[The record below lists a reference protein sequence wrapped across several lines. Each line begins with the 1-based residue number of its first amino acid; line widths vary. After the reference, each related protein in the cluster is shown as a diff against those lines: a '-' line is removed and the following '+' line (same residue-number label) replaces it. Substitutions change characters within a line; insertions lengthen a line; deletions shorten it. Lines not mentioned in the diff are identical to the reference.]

1 MSQVYEIEHYSV
13 EYHLYM
19 QLGVEDDIL
28 DWRAFY
34 VLNEL
39 LAGGDE
45 EYHYLGLVDG
55 EVVLEALSSNP
66 EYNDGE
72 FNVIVALQI
81 SNIT

>member
-1 MSQVYEIEHYSV
+1 
-13 EYHLYM
+13 M

-45 EYHYLGLVDG
+45 EYHDLSLVEG
-55 EVVLEALSSNP
+55 EAVLKALSSNP

-72 FNVIVALQI
+72 FNVVVALQI
-81 SNIT
+81 VNIT

>member
-1 MSQVYEIEHYSV
+1 
-13 EYHLYM
+13 M

-55 EVVLEALSSNP
+55 EEVTEALSSNP

-72 FNVIVALQI
+72 FNVFALQI
-81 SNIT
+81 NNIT

>member
-1 MSQVYEIEHYSV
+1 
-13 EYHLYM
+13 M

-34 VLNEL
+34 VLHES

-45 EYHYLGLVDG
+45 EYHYLGLVVG
-55 EVVLEALSSNP
+55 EVVTEALSSNP

-72 FNVIVALQI
+72 LNVVVALQI

>member
-1 MSQVYEIEHYSV
+1 
-13 EYHLYM
+13 M

-45 EYHYLGLVDG
+45 ENHNLGLVDG
-55 EVVLEALSSNP
+55 EVVTEALSSNP

-72 FNVIVALQI
+72 FNVVVAIQI
-81 SNIT
+81 PNTI